1 MKKEGWDTGK
11 DDEELFELAM
21 HENQYRDYRSGVA
34 KQRFED
40 ELKKAKAAKAQPA
53 HAAPKAQPKPAAQPA
68 AAKVEEDIPIIAT
81 ETGPIE
87 WEMAPADPDMARYR
101 RYGSSRYRD
110 DAFFLME
117 SLSTR
122 LLYIPESIGG
132 RKIDIIAKQGQNVRR
147 GDIIGYV
154 RGK

>member
-1 MKKEGWDTGK
+1 
-11 DDEELFELAM
+11 
-21 HENQYRDYRSGVA
+21 
-34 KQRFED
+34 
-40 ELKKAKAAKAQPA
+40 
-53 HAAPKAQPKPAAQPA
+53 
-68 AAKVEEDIPIIAT
+68 
-81 ETGPIE
+81 
-87 WEMAPADPDMARYR
+87 MAPADPDMARYR